1 MTLPNVDMN
10 LLDQPTLEKVQAK
23 ELDHPP
29 RILLLY
35 GSLRQRSF
43 SRLVVEESARFAC
56 KHPKS
61 KETCVEYCK
70 IVQ

>member
-29 RILLLY
+29 PY
-35 GSLRQRSF
+35 
-43 SRLVVEESARFAC
+43 FAAVWF
-56 KHPKS
+56 KP
-61 KETCVEYCK
+61 
-70 IVQ
+70 

>member
-35 GSLRQRSF
+35 GSNRERIGGDGSWAYF
-43 SRLVVEESARFAC
+43 GAVWR
-56 KHPKS
+56 
-61 KETCVEYCK
+61 
-70 IVQ
+70 